1 MLSKIYQ
8 NLIVLLNYVRIILI
22 VTVLHFLIQ
31 IPATS
36 SLPRAIANSTAGN
49 TIRILLLLSVVP
61 ITMLCYSYKS
71 ISLFSENQKI
81 KRTIK
86 NITVSKN
93 DIISISIFGL
103 VDLASILGYIFING
117 RPQSAL
123 WQNGFFIIVL
133 TLITTVC
140 TQPFLEELLYRGIL
154 LGSLENRS
162 KVLALVVSSFI
173 FSYIHVYDFQ
183 QVINFHLIGGFIYGL
198 TFLKTKK
205 LYPSIVLHSVHNLI
219 ILVLICGA

>member
-8 NLIVLLNYVRIILI
+8 NLIVLLKYVRIILI
-22 VTVLHFLIQ
+22 VAVLHFLIQ
-31 IPATS
+31 IPAAS
-36 SLPRAIANSTAGN
+36 SLPRALANSTVGN

-61 ITMLCYSYKS
+61 ITMLSYKS
-71 ISLFSENQKI
+71 INLFSENQKI

-93 DIISISIFGL
+93 DIISISILGL

-219 ILVLICGA
+219 ILILICGA

>member
-8 NLIVLLNYVRIILI
+8 NLIALLKYVRIILI

-31 IPATS
+31 IPAAS
-36 SLPRAIANSTAGN
+36 SLPRAIANSTVGN

-61 ITMLCYSYKS
+61 ITMLCYKS
-71 ISLFSENQKI
+71 INLFSENQKI
-81 KRTIK
+81 KRSIK
-86 NITVSKN
+86 SITVSKN
-93 DIISISIFGL
+93 DIISISILGL

-123 WQNGFFIIVL
+123 WQNEFFIIVL

-162 KVLALVVSSFI
+162 KALALVVSSFI

-183 QVINFHLIGGFIYGL
+183 QVINFHLIGGFIYGV

-219 ILVLICGA
+219 ILILICGA